1 MNKKDIIRKLSSR
14 KFWTMLA
21 GFIAGLIVYFGGTPE
36 RATATEGIILSGAA
50 LIVYM
55 LAEAMAD
62 SAHSGSDDM
71 DE

>member
-1 MNKKDIIRKLSSR
+1 MNKQDLWRKLSSR

-36 RATATEGIILSGAA
+36 RATATEGIILSGAS

-55 LAEAMAD
+55 LAEAMTD
-62 SAHSGSDDM
+62 SAHSDD
-71 DE
+71 DTQD